1 MIRNRPTVRL
11 NVVWKMIIRSEWRI
25 GPSATERSAATTT
38 AAMAAAAETMQSHL
52 EFVLD
57 ERVGNLNADQRRF
70 LDVAVRHGDRLVRL
84 VEDMRTVALAE
95 SGELEAAWSRFDL
108 VAVVQSVVERLWPVA
123 RVESKSLAVQH
134 GGPVWVDADERR
146 VVRALLGLLTDAV
159 DLARPDTQ
167 VTLAVRES
175 RVELAYEGDQPPSE
189 IGLALAEAIAGLHGG
204 DLSLRI
210 DEGVVFLGMTLG
222 RPLPA
227 FAAA

>member
-1 MIRNRPTVRL
+1 MIRNRPSVRI

-25 GPSATERSAATTT
+25 GPSATERSAASTT
-38 AAMAAAAETMQSHL
+38 AAMAAAAETLQSHL

-57 ERVGNLNADQRRF
+57 ERVGSLNTDQRRF

-84 VEDMRTVALAE
+84 VEDMRIVALAE
-95 SGELEAAWSRFDL
+95 SGDLEPDWSRFDL
-108 VAVVQSVVERLWPVA
+108 VATVQSVVERVWPVA
-123 RVESKSLAVQH
+123 RVEGKSLAVQH
-134 GGPVWVDADERR
+134 VGPVWVDADERR
-146 VVRALLGLLTDAV
+146 VARAVLGLVTEAV
-159 DLARPDTQ
+159 DLAQPDTQ
-167 VTLAVRES
+167 VTLAVREG

-210 DEGVVFLGMTLG
+210 DNGVVFLGMALG
-222 RPLPA
+222 TPLPT